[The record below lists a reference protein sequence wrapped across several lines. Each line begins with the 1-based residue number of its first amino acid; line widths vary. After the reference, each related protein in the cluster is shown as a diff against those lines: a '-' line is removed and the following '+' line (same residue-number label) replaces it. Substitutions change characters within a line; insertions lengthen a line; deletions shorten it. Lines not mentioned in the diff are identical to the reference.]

1 ITITITITT
10 ATTNQRR
17 HVADLWGRGEGEF
30 PAMTG
35 RSFLLTGAALTVAA
49 VVAACGDN
57 NANADTT
64 VATPAVLVGPENIS
78 VVQAQLIRTGPTLS
92 GAIQAEREATVR
104 AEIPAAVLE
113 TYAEPGQR
121 VPAGAV
127 LGRLDDSAI
136 RDQELSARANVA
148 TAQNADDIAKR
159 ELERAEALVKA
170 GAIAERDLERA
181 RNGALAAATQL
192 ANARAMHASASKQLS
207 RTRITAPFAGV
218 ISARQANAGDV
229 VSPGTALFTI
239 VDPSTMRLEASV
251 PAQSLTAIR
260 VGLPVEFAVA
270 GYPDRR
276 FSGRVTRVNPTADPA
291 TRQVRIIV
299 TIPNAGA
306 VLVGG
311 LFAEG
316 RVASETRTAPV
327 VPVVAVDERG
337 VRPSVMRI
345 KNGKVERIEVDLGLR
360 DNQTETVEV
369 SAGIVAG
376 DTVLLGTA
384 RGLTPGTPVKV
395 TTPNDK

>member
-1 ITITITITT
+1 MT
-10 ATTNQRR
+10 AR
-17 HVADLWGRGEGEF
+17 
-30 PAMTG
+30 P
-35 RSFLLTGAALTVAA
+35 FLLAGAALTLAVAG
-49 VVAACGDN
+49 ACRN
-57 NANADTT
+57 NDANADTT

-78 VVQAQLIRTGPTLS
+78 IVKAEEIRTGPTLS

-121 VPAGAV
+121 VAAGAV
-127 LGRLDDSAI
+127 LARLDDTAI
-136 RDQELSARANVA
+136 RDQDLSARANVA
-148 TAQNADDIAKR
+148 TAQNAYDIAQR

-170 GAIAERDLERA
+170 GAIAERDVERA
-181 RNGALAAATQL
+181 RNGALAAQTQL
-192 ANARAMHASASKQLS
+192 ANAKAMHASAGNQL
-207 RTRITAPFAGV
+207 RKTRVTAPFSGV
-218 ISARQANAGDV
+218 VSARQANAGDV
-229 VSPGTALFTI
+229 LTPGTPIFTI

-251 PAQSLTAIR
+251 PAQALSAIR
-260 VGLPVEFAVA
+260 VGLPVEFAVS
-270 GYPDRR
+270 GYPNRR
-276 FSGRVTRVNPTADPA
+276 FTGRVTRVNPTADPA

-306 VLVGG
+306 ALVGG

-327 VPVVAVDERG
+327 VPVIAVDERG

-345 KNGKVERIEVDLGLR
+345 KNGKVERLEVDLGLR

-369 SAGIVAG
+369 RAGLTPG
-376 DTVLLGTA
+376 DTVLMGTA

-395 TTPNDK
+395 TTPNDR

>member
-1 ITITITITT
+1 MT
-10 ATTNQRR
+10 A
-17 HVADLWGRGEGEF
+17 
-30 PAMTG
+30 
-35 RSFLLTGAALTVAA
+35 RSLILPGAIIVLA
-49 VVAACGDN
+49 VVGACRN
-57 NANADTT
+57 NDANADTT
-64 VATPAVLVGPENIS
+64 IVTPAVLVGPENIS
-78 VVQAQLIRTGPTLS
+78 IVKAQEIRTGPTLS

-121 VPAGAV
+121 VGAGAV
-127 LGRLDDSAI
+127 LARLDDSAI
-136 RDQELSARANVA
+136 RDQELSARANVG
-148 TAQNADDIAKR
+148 TAQHTYDIARR

-170 GAIAERDLERA
+170 GAIPERDLERA
-181 RNGALAAATQL
+181 RNGALAAETQL
-192 ANARAMHASASKQLS
+192 ANARAMHASASNQL
-207 RTRITAPFAGV
+207 RKTRVTAPFAGV

-229 VSPGTALFTI
+229 LSPGTPAFTI

-251 PAQSLTAIR
+251 PAQALSAIR

-270 GYPDRR
+270 GYPNRR
-276 FSGRVTRVNPTADPA
+276 FTGRVTRVNPTADPA

-306 VLVGG
+306 ALVGG

-316 RVASETRTAPV
+316 RIASETRMAPV
-327 VPVVAVDERG
+327 VPIVAVDERG

-345 KNGKVERIEVDLGLR
+345 KNGKVERVEVDLGLR
-360 DNQTETVEV
+360 DNQTESVEV
-369 SAGIVAG
+369 SAGLAPG
-376 DTVLLGTA
+376 DTVLMGTA